1 MDEAGSF
8 DTTDFSADVKRKFK
22 YIITASL
29 PADEQ
34 TELDQIIAEMG
45 QIYSKAKVCVN
56 IV

>member
-1 MDEAGSF
+1 M
-8 DTTDFSADVKRKFK
+8 KRKFK

-45 QIYSKAKVCVN
+45 QIYSKAKVCEHCFKKKYFSLT
-56 IV
+56 